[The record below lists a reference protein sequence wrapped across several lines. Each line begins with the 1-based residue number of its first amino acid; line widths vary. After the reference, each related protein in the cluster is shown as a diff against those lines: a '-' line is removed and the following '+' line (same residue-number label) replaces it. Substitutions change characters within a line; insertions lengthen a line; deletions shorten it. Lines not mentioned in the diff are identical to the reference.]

1 MTAHDASFDT
11 TESMPN
17 FLKKPCSWAITIG
30 AQSVSAM
37 MPKRIVFV
45 SGESSAY
52 TPPAQPDGS
61 PAISP
66 AIVEAP
72 AACLRNSR
80 REALARVIGYLSI
93 PRSIVV
99 TMM

>member
-1 MTAHDASFDT
+1 
-11 TESMPN
+11 
-17 FLKKPCSWAITIG
+17 
-30 AQSVSAM
+30 M
-37 MPKRIVFV
+37 MPKRMAFV

-66 AIVEAP
+66 ASVEDA

-80 REALARVIGYLSI
+80 REVLACVIYLSI

-99 TMM
+99 TIT